1 MPALRALRAVQALF
15 SFAYLVL
22 VILTVPLAFDVGGI
36 PCGLSFSFTLFAIY
50 FVLTT
55 IRMITRR
62 SRWFRWLALLYY
74 SQHFVIPSLLTFFIS
89 YYSTKLPSPR
99 FNPVDIW
106 QFCVVN
112 STPIITILEGFCSLL
127 LIQATGQTLHWFTV
141 HRSDNWLI
149 ISLVASGL
157 TTTTACYFLYR
168 IYTLPFT
175 IDMVNASL
183 LGSLLTLTLGIGAF
197 GIVSGRGS
205 MIESSLLL
213 AYIVRCIYETFPDLS
228 NNASEALT
236 ALFAQTTTSIKNQ
249 MPLLPPTIIDT
260 VRNAVPFLAS
270 NLPMTM
276 NTIWHFL
283 VLSLRKLTLSLLV
296 SLAYRLSVFYAAT
309 KIIPS
314 LYYGSMY
321 PSFSP
326 PRTPASKSRKSS
338 SSSLFQDGMPQV
350 KPEVIPKRR
359 QYGIHNRPRATI
371 LKLIYAYSPCFIIF
385 AYTHLMMQYS
395 GQLGTE
401 LKLWGFW
408 ESSDLTIIVHPWQFW
423 NWINMATT
431 LLLYTAELLGNS
443 AASGGNALTSHW
455 KVD

>member
-1 MPALRALRAVQALF
+1 MTALRALRALQALF
-15 SFAYLVL
+15 SFAYLAL

-36 PCGLSFSFTLFAIY
+36 PCGLSYSFTLFSIY

-55 IRMITRR
+55 VRMIAKR
-62 SRWFRWLALLYY
+62 SRWFRWVSLLYY
-74 SQHFVIPSLLTFFIS
+74 TQHFVIPSLLTFFLS
-89 YYSTKLPSPR
+89 YYSSKQPSPR
-99 FNPVDIW
+99 FNPVDVW
-106 QFCVVN
+106 KFCVVN
-112 STPIITILEGFCSLL
+112 STPIITIMEGFCSLL
-127 LIQATGQTLHWFTV
+127 LIQAVGQTLNWFTI

-149 ISLVASGL
+149 VSLVGSGL

-168 IYTLPFT
+168 IYTLNFT

-183 LGSLLTLTLGIGAF
+183 LGSSLTLTIGIGAF

-228 NNASEALT
+228 ENASEAL
-236 ALFAQTTTSIKNQ
+236 ASLFAQTTTTIKNQ
-249 MPLLPPTIIDT
+249 IPLLPPPIIDT
-260 VRNAVPFLAS
+260 VLNAVPFLAS
-270 NLPMTM
+270 NLPMTLK
-276 NTIWHFL
+276 TIWHFL
-283 VLSLRKLTLSLLV
+283 VISLQKLTVPLLL

-321 PSFSP
+321 PTFSP

-338 SSSLFQDGMPQV
+338 SSSLFQEGT
-350 KPEVIPKRR
+350 IPKPQSLPHKNISTR
-359 QYGIHNRPRATI
+359 QPKATI

-408 ESSDLTIIVHPWQFW
+408 ESSDFTVIVHPWQFW

-431 LLLYTAELLGNS
+431 LLLYTAELLGNTS
-443 AASGGNALTSHW
+443 PSGGNALTSHW